1 MPPECVD
8 LTLDSDEDDYG
19 TQNTSRGKRRTPS
32 PDSDVVLV
40 VDDGPRERKKQCTQA
55 QAAAADDQD
64 DDVVLESVT
73 GTVSSSNKR
82 RALAPN
88 SAACMLSPSHWH
100 SIDVACA
107 RGAAGA
113 WYACYRWH

>member
-8 LTLDSDEDDYG
+8 LTLDSDEDDYA
-19 TQNTSRGKRRTPS
+19 QNRGKRRAPS

-55 QAAAADDQD
+55 AADDQD

-73 GTVSSSNKR
+73 GTVSSSTR
-82 RALAPN
+82 DQHLHRTARP
-88 SAACMLSPSHWH
+88 AC
-100 SIDVACA
+100 
-107 RGAAGA
+107 
-113 WYACYRWH
+113 